1 MEGLLDTK
9 RHLFDIRFTNK
20 LLYAARH
27 IFALKMRGI
36 LLTLRQ
42 RAS

>member
-9 RHLFDIRFTNK
+9 RHLFDIRFTSN
-20 LLYAARH
+20 LLYAPRH
-27 IFALKMRGI
+27 TDAIKMRGI
-36 LLTLRQ
+36 LLALGQ